1 MLHLPR
7 ANPGH
12 AADRLQGLP
21 VLKLQGSF
29 KIEASAT
36 LRLAGPVMLSQL
48 GHVTVSVADSVMVG
62 RLGTVPLAAASL
74 ANVIFHVI
82 LMFAIGVSYG
92 LTPLVAQAHGRGDT
106 EAPARF
112 LRHALLLNVVLSLL
126 LFLLVLA
133 LGPGL
138 ALLQQPAEVV
148 RAALPYL
155 NIITFSML
163 PLMLFQT
170 FRQFAEGLSNTRVA
184 MLVIIGSNLVN
195 VFLNYLLIYGNW
207 GMPALGL
214 EGAGIASLVARV
226 LMGVALCAWVW
237 QAAGYR
243 VYRPAFRA
251 GPYRRADFAQLLQ
264 LGIPAGLQ
272 YLFEIS
278 AFGIAV
284 IMMGW
289 ISTEA
294 LAAHQISI
302 NMVSISYMLA
312 SGISAAA
319 TVRVG
324 FTLGQRRHAD
334 LRRVGQV
341 LFAMV
346 CLLMGS
352 SGVIFILGR
361 EVLPALYISDA
372 EVIVLAAQLLVVAG
386 LFQLSDGVQVVALG
400 ALRGLGDVKLPTVVT
415 FVAYWLL
422 ALPAAYLLGFPLGF
436 GAAGIWCGLL
446 IGLSVAAL
454 TMSWRYFQLV
464 RRIAALH
471 QQAH

>member
-1 MLHLPR
+1 MPKLP
-7 ANPGH
+7 ASFKLE
-12 AADRLQGLP
+12 AS
-21 VLKLQGSF
+21 VTLKL
-29 KIEASAT
+29 AT
-36 LRLAGPVMLSQL
+36 PVMLSQL
-48 GHVTVSVADSVMVG
+48 GHVTVSVVDSVMVG

-106 EAPARF
+106 EAPARY
-112 LRHALLLNVVLSLL
+112 LRHAVLVNLVLSVL

-138 ALLQQPAEVV
+138 AQLQQPVDVV

-195 VFLNYLLIYGNW
+195 VLLNYLLIYGNW
-207 GMPALGL
+207 GFPALGL
-214 EGAGIASLVARV
+214 DGAGIASLVARV
-226 LMGVALCAWVW
+226 LMGLALLAYVW

-243 VYRPAFRA
+243 VYRPAFRP
-251 GPYRRADFAQLLQ
+251 GPYRRTDFAELLR

-289 ISTEA
+289 ISAEA
-294 LAAHQISI
+294 LAAHQISL
-302 NMVSISYMLA
+302 NMASISYMLA
-312 SGISAAA
+312 AGISAAA

-341 LFAMV
+341 LFLMV

-361 EVLPALYISDA
+361 ELLPALYINDA
-372 EVIVLAAQLLVVAG
+372 EVIALAAQMLVVAG

-422 ALPAAYLLGFPLGF
+422 ALPAAYVLGFPLGF
-436 GAAGIWCGLL
+436 GAVGIWCGLL

-454 TMSWRYFQLV
+454 TMSWRYFLLV
-464 RRIAALH
+464 QRMQALH
-471 QQAH
+471 QQAD

>member
-1 MLHLPR
+1 MTP
-7 ANPGH
+7 AVP
-12 AADRLQGLP
+12 APDSRL
-21 VLKLQGSF
+21 SSE
-29 KIEASAT
+29 IRST
-36 LRLAGPVMLSQL
+36 LRLAAPVMLSQL

-92 LTPLVAQAHGRGDT
+92 LTPLVAQAHGRGDS
-106 EAPARF
+106 EAPARY
-112 LRHALLLNVVLSLL
+112 LRHAMLLNFVLSVVL
-126 LFLLVLA
+126 FLVVLA

-138 ALLQQPAEVV
+138 ALLEQPQDVV
-148 RAALPYL
+148 REALPYL
-155 NIITFSML
+155 NIITFSL
-163 PLMLFQT
+163 VPLMLFQT

-184 MLVIIGSNLVN
+184 MLVIIGSNVVN

-207 GMPALGL
+207 GFPALGL
-214 EGAGIASLVARV
+214 EGAGLASLAARV
-226 LMGVALCAWVW
+226 VMGLAMLWYVW
-237 QAAGYR
+237 QAASYR
-243 VYRPAFRA
+243 VYRPAFRF
-251 GPYRRADFAQLLQ
+251 GPYRRADLAQLLR

-302 NMVSISYMLA
+302 NLVAVSYMLA

-324 FTLGQRRHAD
+324 FTLGQRRYED
-334 LRRVGQV
+334 LRRVGLV

-352 SGVIFILGR
+352 SAVIFILGR
-361 EVLPALYISDA
+361 EGLPALYINDTVVVA
-372 EVIVLAAQLLVVAG
+372 LAAQLLVIAG

-400 ALRGLGDVKLPTVVT
+400 ALRGLGDVKLPTLVT

-422 ALPAAYLLGFPLGF
+422 ALPAAYLLGFRFGF
-436 GAAGIWCGLL
+436 GAVGIWCGLL
-446 IGLSVAAL
+446 LGLSVAAL
-454 TMSWRYFQLV
+454 TLSWRYFQLV
-464 RRIAALH
+464 RRMAATHLH
-471 QQAH
+471 SH

>member
-1 MLHLPR
+1 MTAIAAASASRLATEIRSTLHL
-7 ANPGH
+7 
-12 AADRLQGLP
+12 AA
-21 VLKLQGSF
+21 
-29 KIEASAT
+29 
-36 LRLAGPVMLSQL
+36 PVMLSQL

-92 LTPLVAQAHGRGDT
+92 LTPLVAQAHGRADT
-106 EAPARF
+106 EAPARY
-112 LRHALLLNVVLSLL
+112 LRHAMLLNLVLSLL

-138 ALLQQPAEVV
+138 TLLEQPVDVV
-148 RAALPYL
+148 HAALPYL
-155 NIITFSML
+155 NIITLSL
-163 PLMLFQT
+163 VPLMLFQT

-195 VFLNYLLIYGNW
+195 VLLNYLLIYGHW
-207 GMPALGL
+207 GMPPLGL

-226 LMGVALCAWVW
+226 LMAAALVAYVW
-237 QAAGYR
+237 KAAGYR
-243 VYRPAFRA
+243 VYRPAFRL
-251 GPYRRADFAQLLQ
+251 GPYRREDLLQLLR

-324 FTLGQRRHAD
+324 FTLGQRRFAD
-334 LRRVGQV
+334 LKRVGLV
-341 LFAMV
+341 LFTMV
-346 CLLMGS
+346 CLLMGCAAL
-352 SGVIFILGR
+352 IFVWGR
-361 EVLPALYISDA
+361 ELLPALYIDDVV
-372 EVIVLAAQLLVVAG
+372 VITLAAQLLVVAG

-400 ALRGLGDVKLPTVVT
+400 ALRGLGDVTLPTLVT

-422 ALPAAYLLGFPLGF
+422 ALPTAYLLGFRFGF
-436 GAAGIWCGLL
+436 GAIGIWCGLL
-446 IGLSVAAL
+446 LGLSVAAL
-454 TMSWRYFQLV
+454 TLSWRYFQLV
-464 RRIAALH
+464 RRTQVAH
-471 QQAH
+471 QHAS